1 MIKIIAPLI
10 LVVLFSACSVSDSST
25 EPTISEVPSFFGITP
40 SDSPLESDILYFKD
54 VTYGKK
60 ERNKLD
66 LLLPNRGALNGMV
79 ILFHGGS
86 FQFGNKEDLYGEG
99 FNSILNGILENNI
112 GIANANYS
120 FITEIDSKGIFSSLN
135 DGSEVISFIRK
146 NQTVLEIPSD
156 KLVLAGVS
164 AGAGIAMLNGFRESE
179 NDQVEGIVA
188 LYAQS
193 SYDLYEWQNYF
204 AEFDLDSIRSQ
215 DSEIQDLFV
224 KFYGGEYTLQKAAE
238 LNFSDQMDADDPKL
252 YVYNPVYEDEVINGD
267 TLNLDVLFHSFKHA
281 DFLRSKAVK
290 VGLEFSGVY
299 QELPDAFIK
308 RVLID

>member
-1 MIKIIAPLI
+1 MIKIFAPLVI
-10 LVVLFSACSVSDSST
+10 IALFSACSVSDSST
-25 EPTISEVPSFFGITP
+25 EPTISKVPSFFGITP

-54 VTYGKK
+54 VTYGNKK
-60 ERNKLD
+60 RNKLD

-86 FQFGNKEDLYGEG
+86 FQFGSKEDLYDEG
-99 FNSILNGILENNI
+99 FNSILSGILENNI

-120 FITEIDSKGIFSSLN
+120 FITETDSKGIFSSLN
-135 DGSEVISFIRK
+135 DGSEIINFIRK
-146 NQTVLEIPSD
+146 NRAVLELPSD

-164 AGAGIAMLNGFRESE
+164 AGAGIAMWNGFRESD

-204 AEFDLDSIRSQ
+204 ADFDLDSIRSQ

-224 KFYGGEYTLQKAAE
+224 KFYGGEYTPQKAAE

-267 TLNLDVLFHSFKHA
+267 TLNLDVLFHSYKHA
-281 DFLRSKAVK
+281 DFLRSKAVE

-299 QELPDAFIK
+299 QELPDAFVK

>member
-146 NQTVLEIPSD
+146 NQKVLEIPSD

-164 AGAGIAMLNGFRESE
+164 AGAGIALWNGFRESE

-204 AEFDLDSIRSQ
+204 TEFDLDSIRSQ

-224 KFYGGEYTLQKAAE
+224 KFYGGEYTPQKAAE

>member
-120 FITEIDSKGIFSSLN
+120 FISEIDSKGIFSSLN

-146 NQTVLEIPSD
+146 NQKVLEIPSD

-164 AGAGIAMLNGFRESE
+164 AGAGIAMWNGFRESE
-179 NDQVEGIVA
+179 NDQVKGIVA

-204 AEFDLDSIRSQ
+204 TEFDLDSIRSQ

-224 KFYGGEYTLQKAAE
+224 KFYGGEYTPQKAAE

-267 TLNLDVLFHSFKHA
+267 ALNLDVLFHSFKHA

>member
-1 MIKIIAPLI
+1 MIKIIAPLT

-79 ILFHGGS
+79 ILFHGGY

-146 NQTVLEIPSD
+146 NQKVLEIPSD

-164 AGAGIAMLNGFRESE
+164 AGAGIAMWNGFRESE
-179 NDQVEGIVA
+179 NDQVKGIVA

-224 KFYGGEYTLQKAAE
+224 KFYGGEYTPQKAAE

-267 TLNLDVLFHSFKHA
+267 ALNLDVLFHSFKHA

>member
-10 LVVLFSACSVSDSST
+10 IVVLFSACSVSDSST

-164 AGAGIAMLNGFRESE
+164 AGAGIAMWNGFRESE

-204 AEFDLDSIRSQ
+204 TEFDLDSIRSQ

-224 KFYGGEYTLQKAAE
+224 KYYGGEYTLQKAAE

>member
-164 AGAGIAMLNGFRESE
+164 AGAGIAMWNGFRESE
-179 NDQVEGIVA
+179 NDQVKGIVA

>member
-1 MIKIIAPLI
+1 MARKNE
-10 LVVLFSACSVSDSST
+10 T
-25 EPTISEVPSFFGITP
+25 NWT
-40 SDSPLESDILYFKD
+40 
-54 VTYGKK
+54 
-60 ERNKLD
+60 

-164 AGAGIAMLNGFRESE
+164 AGAGIAMWNGFRESE

-224 KFYGGEYTLQKAAE
+224 KFYGGEYTPQKAAE

>member
-164 AGAGIAMLNGFRESE
+164 AGAGIAMWNGFRESE

-267 TLNLDVLFHSFKHA
+267 ALNLDVLFHSFKHT

>member
-1 MIKIIAPLI
+1 
-10 LVVLFSACSVSDSST
+10 
-25 EPTISEVPSFFGITP
+25 
-40 SDSPLESDILYFKD
+40 
-54 VTYGKK
+54 
-60 ERNKLD
+60 
-66 LLLPNRGALNGMV
+66 MV

-86 FQFGNKEDLYGEG
+86 FQFGSKEDLYGEG
-99 FNSILNGILENNI
+99 FNSILSGILENNI

-120 FITEIDSKGIFSSLN
+120 FITETDSKGIFSSLN
-135 DGSEVISFIRK
+135 DGSEVINFISK
-146 NQTVLEIPSD
+146 NRAVLELPSD

-164 AGAGIAMLNGFRESE
+164 AGAGIAMWNGFRESE

-204 AEFDLDSIRSQ
+204 ADFDLDSIRSQ

-224 KFYGGEYTLQKAAE
+224 KFYGGEYTPQKAAE

-252 YVYNPVYEDEVINGD
+252 YLYNPVYEDEVINGD
-267 TLNLDVLFHSFKHA
+267 TLNLDVLFHSYKHA
-281 DFLRSKAVK
+281 DFLRSKAVE

-299 QELPDAFIK
+299 QELPDAFVK

>member
-1 MIKIIAPLI
+1 MIKIIAPLT

-146 NQTVLEIPSD
+146 NQKVLEIPSD

-164 AGAGIAMLNGFRESE
+164 AGAGIAMWNGFRESE

-204 AEFDLDSIRSQ
+204 TEFDLDSIRSQ

>member
-1 MIKIIAPLI
+1 MIKIYAPLVI
-10 LVVLFSACSVSDSST
+10 IALFSACSVSDSST

-54 VTYGKK
+54 VTYGNK

-86 FQFGNKEDLYGEG
+86 FQFGSKEDLYGEG
-99 FNSILNGILENNI
+99 FNSILSGILENNI

-120 FITEIDSKGIFSSLN
+120 FITETDSKGIFSSLN
-135 DGSEVISFIRK
+135 DGSEVINFISK
-146 NQTVLEIPSD
+146 NRAVLELPSD

-164 AGAGIAMLNGFRESE
+164 AGAGIAMWNGFRESE

-204 AEFDLDSIRSQ
+204 ADFDLDSLRSQ

-224 KFYGGEYTLQKAAE
+224 KFYGGEYTPQKAAE

-267 TLNLDVLFHSFKHA
+267 TLNLDVLFHSYKHA
-281 DFLRSKAVK
+281 DFLRSKAVE

-299 QELPDAFIK
+299 QELPDAFVK

>member
-1 MIKIIAPLI
+1 MIKIVAPLVV
-10 LVVLFSACSVSDSST
+10 LVLFSACSVSDSSI
-25 EPTISEVPSFFGITP
+25 EPTISEIPSFFGTIP
-40 SDSPLESDILYFKD
+40 SDSPLDSDVLFFKD
-54 VTYGKK
+54 IAYGER

-86 FQFGNKEDLYGEG
+86 FQFGSKEDLYGED
-99 FNSILNGILENNI
+99 FNATLNGILENNI

-120 FITEIDSKGIFSSLN
+120 FITETNSNGVFSSLN
-135 DGSEVISFIRK
+135 DGSDVINFIRE
-146 NQTVLEIPSD
+146 NQAVLELPAN

-164 AGAGIAMLNGFRESE
+164 AGAGIAMWNGFRESE

-193 SYDLYEWQNYF
+193 SYDLYEWENYF
-204 AEFDLDSIRSQ
+204 MDFDLDSIRLQ
-215 DSEIQDLFV
+215 NSELQDLFLS
-224 KFYGGEYTLQKAAE
+224 FYGGEYTPQKAAE
-238 LNFSDQMDADDPKL
+238 LNFTDQMDADDPKL

-267 TLNLDVLFHSFKHA
+267 TLNLDVLFHSYRHA
-281 DFLRSKAVK
+281 DFLRNKAVEA
-290 VGLEFSGVY
+290 GLEFSGVF
-299 QELPDAFIK
+299 QELPDAFVK

>member
-1 MIKIIAPLI
+1 MIKIIAPLT

-146 NQTVLEIPSD
+146 NQKVLEIPSD

-164 AGAGIAMLNGFRESE
+164 AGAGIAMWNGFRESE
-179 NDQVEGIVA
+179 NDQVECIVA

-224 KFYGGEYTLQKAAE
+224 KFYGGEYTPQKAAE

-267 TLNLDVLFHSFKHA
+267 ALNLDVLFHSFKHA

>member
-164 AGAGIAMLNGFRESE
+164 AGAGIAMWNGFRESE

-215 DSEIQDLFV
+215 DSEVQDLFV

>member
-1 MIKIIAPLI
+1 
-10 LVVLFSACSVSDSST
+10 
-25 EPTISEVPSFFGITP
+25 
-40 SDSPLESDILYFKD
+40 
-54 VTYGKK
+54 
-60 ERNKLD
+60 
-66 LLLPNRGALNGMV
+66 MV

-164 AGAGIAMLNGFRESE
+164 AGAGIAMWNGFRESE

-204 AEFDLDSIRSQ
+204 TEFDLDSIRSQ

-224 KFYGGEYTLQKAAE
+224 KFYGGEYTPQKAAE

>member
-10 LVVLFSACSVSDSST
+10 IVVLFSACSVSDSST

-164 AGAGIAMLNGFRESE
+164 AGAGIAMWNGFRESE

-204 AEFDLDSIRSQ
+204 TEFDLDSIRSQ

-267 TLNLDVLFHSFKHA
+267 ALNLDVLFHSFKHA

>member
-1 MIKIIAPLI
+1 MIKIVAP
-10 LVVLFSACSVSDSST
+10 LVVLVLFSSCSVSDSSI
-25 EPTISEVPSFFGITP
+25 ESTISEIPSFFGTIP
-40 SDSPLESDILYFKD
+40 SDSPLDSDVLFFKD
-54 VTYGKK
+54 IAYGERK
-60 ERNKLD
+60 RNKLD

-86 FQFGNKEDLYGEG
+86 FQFGSKEDLYGED
-99 FNSILNGILENNI
+99 FNATLNGILENNI

-120 FITEIDSKGIFSSLN
+120 FITETNSNGVFSSLN
-135 DGSEVISFIRK
+135 DGSNVINFIRE
-146 NQTVLEIPSD
+146 NQAVLELPAN

-164 AGAGIAMLNGFRESE
+164 AGAGIAMWNGFRESE

-193 SYDLYEWQNYF
+193 SYDLYEWENYF
-204 AEFDLDSIRSQ
+204 MDFDLDSIRLQ
-215 DSEIQDLFV
+215 NSELQDLFLN
-224 KFYGGEYTLQKAAE
+224 FYGGEYTPQKATE
-238 LNFSDQMDADDPKL
+238 FNFTDQMDADDPKL

-267 TLNLDVLFHSFKHA
+267 TLNLDVLFHSYRHA
-281 DFLRSKAVK
+281 DFLRNKAVE
-290 VGLEFSGVY
+290 VGLEFSGVF

>member
-1 MIKIIAPLI
+1 MIKIIAPLT

-146 NQTVLEIPSD
+146 NQKVLEIPSD

-164 AGAGIAMLNGFRESE
+164 AGAGIAMWNGFRESE
-179 NDQVEGIVA
+179 NDQVKGIVA

-224 KFYGGEYTLQKAAE
+224 KFYGGEYTPQKAAE

-267 TLNLDVLFHSFKHA
+267 ALNLDVLFHSFKHA

>member
-146 NQTVLEIPSD
+146 NQKVLEIPSD

-164 AGAGIAMLNGFRESE
+164 AGAGIAMWNGFRESE
-179 NDQVEGIVA
+179 NDQVKGIVA

>member
-1 MIKIIAPLI
+1 
-10 LVVLFSACSVSDSST
+10 
-25 EPTISEVPSFFGITP
+25 
-40 SDSPLESDILYFKD
+40 
-54 VTYGKK
+54 
-60 ERNKLD
+60 
-66 LLLPNRGALNGMV
+66 MV

-99 FNSILNGILENNI
+99 FNSILSGILENNI

-120 FITEIDSKGIFSSLN
+120 FITETDSKGIFSSLN
-135 DGSEVISFIRK
+135 DGSEIINFIRK
-146 NQTVLEIPSD
+146 NRAVLELPSD

-164 AGAGIAMLNGFRESE
+164 AGAGIAMWNGFRESD

-204 AEFDLDSIRSQ
+204 ADFDLDSIRSQ

-224 KFYGGEYTLQKAAE
+224 KFYGGEYTPQKAAE

-252 YVYNPVYEDEVINGD
+252 YLYNPVYEDEVINGD
-267 TLNLDVLFHSFKHA
+267 TLNLDVLFHSYKHA
-281 DFLRSKAVK
+281 DFLRSKAVE

-299 QELPDAFIK
+299 QELPDAFVK

>member
-1 MIKIIAPLI
+1 MIKIVAPLVV
-10 LVVLFSACSVSDSST
+10 LVLFSACSVSDSSI
-25 EPTISEVPSFFGITP
+25 EPTISEIPSFFGTIP
-40 SDSPLESDILYFKD
+40 SDSPLDSDVLFFKD
-54 VTYGKK
+54 IAYGER

-86 FQFGNKEDLYGEG
+86 FQFGSKEDLYGED
-99 FNSILNGILENNI
+99 FNATLNGILENNI

-120 FITEIDSKGIFSSLN
+120 FITETNSNGVFSSLN
-135 DGSEVISFIRK
+135 DGSDVINFIRE
-146 NQTVLEIPSD
+146 NQAVLELPAN

-164 AGAGIAMLNGFRESE
+164 AGAGIAMWNGFRESE

-193 SYDLYEWQNYF
+193 SYDLYEWENYF
-204 AEFDLDSIRSQ
+204 MDFDLDSIRLQ
-215 DSEIQDLFV
+215 NSELQDLFLN
-224 KFYGGEYTLQKAAE
+224 FYGGEYTPQKAAE
-238 LNFSDQMDADDPKL
+238 LNFTDQMDADDPKL

-267 TLNLDVLFHSFKHA
+267 TLNLDVLFHSYRHA
-281 DFLRSKAVK
+281 DFLRNKAVEA
-290 VGLEFSGVY
+290 GLEFSGVF
-299 QELPDAFIK
+299 QELPDAFVK

>member
-1 MIKIIAPLI
+1 MIKIVAPLVV
-10 LVVLFSACSVSDSST
+10 LVLFSACSVSDSSI
-25 EPTISEVPSFFGITP
+25 EPTISEIPSFFGTIP
-40 SDSPLESDILYFKD
+40 SDSPLDSDVLFFKD
-54 VTYGKK
+54 IAYGER

-86 FQFGNKEDLYGEG
+86 FQFGSKEDLYGED
-99 FNSILNGILENNI
+99 FNATLNGILENNI

-120 FITEIDSKGIFSSLN
+120 FITETNSNGVFSSLN
-135 DGSEVISFIRK
+135 DGSDVINFLRE
-146 NQTVLEIPSD
+146 NQAVLELPAN

-164 AGAGIAMLNGFRESE
+164 AGAGIAMWNGFRESE

-193 SYDLYEWQNYF
+193 SYDLYEWENYF
-204 AEFDLDSIRSQ
+204 MDFDLDSIRLQ
-215 DSEIQDLFV
+215 NSELQDLFLS
-224 KFYGGEYTLQKAAE
+224 FYGGEYTPQKAAE
-238 LNFSDQMDADDPKL
+238 LNFTDQMDADDPKL

-267 TLNLDVLFHSFKHA
+267 TLNLDVLFHSYRHA
-281 DFLRSKAVK
+281 DFLRNKAVEA
-290 VGLEFSGVY
+290 GLEFSGVF
-299 QELPDAFIK
+299 QELPDAFVK

>member
-1 MIKIIAPLI
+1 MIKIIAPLT

-164 AGAGIAMLNGFRESE
+164 AGAGIAMWNGFRESE

-204 AEFDLDSIRSQ
+204 TEFDLDSIRSQ

>member
-164 AGAGIAMLNGFRESE
+164 AGAGIAMWNGFRESE

-204 AEFDLDSIRSQ
+204 TEFDLDSIRSQ